1 MSWRVR
7 RVLLALAL
15 AALAIA
21 PAQGQELEQARA
33 LYDQGVMLKAAELA
47 RGSGTVDG
55 YALAAQATL
64 VAAIYQVR
72 GGPDGALLRQ
82 AADDARAALAIDPN
96 NLQAIL
102 DLALA
107 LGHIAEGNPIE
118 AHLDGTAEE
127 GKALLE
133 RALALA
139 PDSAW
144 AHGMMGV
151 WHLRVV
157 KHAGP
162 MLAESLYG
170 ASLEQGHAQCA
181 EAESLAPEVPAL
193 RFGCAISLLE
203 ADPKRYADEAM
214 EGLETVA
221 RLPADDA
228 AAQLIRTEARRRLDA
243 LKSGGL
249 EDLRE
254 EPGDRN

>member
-1 MSWRVR
+1 MSWRAR

-15 AALAIA
+15 VVAAIA

-47 RGSGTVDG
+47 RGSGTADG

-64 VAAIYQVR
+64 VAAIYQVP

-96 NLQAIL
+96 NLRAIL

-162 MLAESLYG
+162 MLAESLY
-170 ASLEQGHAQCA
+170 ECVR
-181 EAESLAPEVPAL
+181 AESLAPEVPAV

-203 ADPKRYADEAM
+203 ADPKRYADQAM
-214 EGLETVA
+214 DALDTVA

-228 AAQLIRTEARRRLDA
+228 AAQLIRAEARRRLDA
-243 LKSGGL
+243 LKSSGL